1 MTTYALHAVKHTVYD
16 FAYKKIVI
24 SAVKALAFAGFYVFT
39 LHYAVTY
46 YESL

>member
-16 FAYKKIVI
+16 FAHKKIVI
-24 SAVKALAFAGFYVFT
+24 SAVKALAFAGFHVFI
-39 LHYAVTY
+39 LHYVVTF